1 MHICADEQGE
11 QDNNYN
17 DARISIASSDSWQLG
32 LPARYIL
39 YRALLHILVT
49 TVDYNI

>member
-39 YRALLHILVT
+39 YRAYTAYFST